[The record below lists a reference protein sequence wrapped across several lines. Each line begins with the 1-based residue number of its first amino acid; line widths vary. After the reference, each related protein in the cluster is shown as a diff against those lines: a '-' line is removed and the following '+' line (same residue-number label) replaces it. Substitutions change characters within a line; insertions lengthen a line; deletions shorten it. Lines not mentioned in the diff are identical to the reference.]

1 VVSIEQAVAAPLCSL
16 KLADAGARVIKVER
30 GEGDFARDYD
40 SVVKGQS
47 AYFVWLNHGKESLV
61 LNLKDNA
68 DRDLL
73 VGIISAADIFI
84 QNLAPGAAER
94 LGLGSEF
101 LRNRLPR
108 LISCDISGYGNSG
121 PYRDMKAY
129 DLLIQCETGLAS
141 ITGSPDEP
149 GRVGV
154 SICDIACGM
163 NAYSRI
169 LEALH
174 ERRRTGTGSAIQ
186 VSLFNS
192 LADWMNVPYLHHVY
206 GGRAPER
213 VGIRH
218 PSIVP
223 YGAYQT
229 GDGVKVV
236 IGIQNDREFQRFCD
250 IVCERPELARDARFA
265 RNTDR
270 VANRQQLDAEIG
282 AVVQRMAKQEL
293 VKRLGRAS
301 IAFGSLNSVEEFSR
315 HPQLEFLTVETDSGT
330 ISLIAPP
337 GHSEGEAVPRVP
349 SLGEHSD
356 RIRAEFGGARRA
368 NTDAEVNIDLAHLQ
382 KWVDNPPLTRQETL
396 GCRPASGLSAMLGQ
410 SDVSETGAALPPL
423 WQWLYFTPSPLSSE
437 LGPDGHPKRG
447 GFLPPV
453 PLPRRMWA
461 AGKVRIAR
469 PLFLGESVRK
479 QSRIEAVK
487 LKQGRF
493 GQLVFVT
500 VGHKY
505 FANDELRIDEKQTL
519 VYVGNNSG
527 SGRSE
532 KAEAYAEKY
541 DWARRVQPDPVMLFR
556 YSALTGNTHRIHYD
570 RDYAVNEEGLAGLLV
585 HAPLTATLLA
595 GLVREHKPDSNMT
608 EFQFR
613 ALRPLADTHAFSIH
627 GRSEDNG
634 IVALWALDADGQLA
648 VEASARVVPQ

>member
-1 VVSIEQAVAAPLCSL
+1 MVSIEQAVAAPLCSL

-47 AYFVWLNHGKESLV
+47 AYFVWLNRGKESLV
-61 LNLKDNA
+61 LNLQDIA

-73 VGIISAADIFI
+73 IGIISGADIFI

-94 LGLGSEF
+94 LGLGSEC
-101 LRNRLPR
+101 LRNRFPQLV
-108 LISCDISGYGNSG
+108 SCDISGYGNSG

-174 ERRRTGTGSAIQ
+174 ERRRTGKGSAIQ
-186 VSLFNS
+186 VSLFDS
-192 LADWMNVPYLHHVY
+192 LADWMNVPYLHQVY

-223 YGAYQT
+223 YGVYRA
-229 GDGVKVV
+229 GDGGKVV

-250 IVCERPELARDARFA
+250 IVCERPELAADERFTQ
-265 RNTDR
+265 NNDR
-270 VANRQQLDAEIG
+270 VANRQKLDAEIG
-282 AVVQRMAKQEL
+282 AVVRKMTKQEL
-293 VKRLGRAS
+293 VERLGRAS
-301 IAFGSLNSVEEFSR
+301 IAYGSLNSVEEFSR
-315 HPQLEFLTVETDSGT
+315 HPQLEFLTVETASGT

-337 GHSEGEAVPRVP
+337 GHSQGEAVARVP

-356 RIRAEFGGARRA
+356 RIRAEFAGAGPA
-368 NTDAEVNIDLAHLQ
+368 DTDGEIEIDLAHIE
-382 KWVDNPPLTRQETL
+382 KWIENPPVTRLETL
-396 GCRPASGLSAMLGQ
+396 GSRPASGLSAMLGQ
-410 SDVSETGAALPPL
+410 SDVLKTGVALPPL
-423 WQWLYFTPSPLSSE
+423 WHWLYFTPSPLSSE

-453 PLPRRMWA
+453 PLSRRMWA
-461 AGKVRIAR
+461 AGKVRFAR
-469 PLFLGESVRK
+469 PLFLGESVKK
-479 QSRIEAVK
+479 QSRIEGVK
-487 LKQGRF
+487 SKRGKV

-505 FANDELRIDEKQTL
+505 FVNDELRIDEKQTL
-519 VYVGNNSG
+519 VYVENNSG

-532 KAEAYAEKY
+532 KTGAYAEKY
-541 DWARRVQPDPVMLFR
+541 DWVRRIQPDPVMLFR

-570 RDYAVNEEGLAGLLV
+570 RDYAVKKEGLAGLLV

-595 GLVREHKPDSNMT
+595 GLVLDHFPASNMT
-608 EFQFR
+608 EFRFR
-613 ALRPLADTHAFSIH
+613 ALRPLADTHPFSIH
-627 GRSEDNG
+627 GRNEDNG
-634 IVALWALDADGQLA
+634 IVALWALNADGQLA
-648 VEASARVVPQ
+648 VEASARVAPQ